1 MEYVFYRGS
10 VNLTDRHFFPATVH
24 LVVRVSDQSDEDDQQ
39 GDDAT
44 DHDGITEFPGG
55 GVSFQHLALEGDHVE
70 FFIRDELPIRSCVLR
85 RASEERLWYRMTI
98 CWAAPFV

>member
-10 VNLTDRHFFPATVH
+10 VNLADRHFFPATVH

-44 DHDGITEFPGG
+44 DHDGVTEFPGG
-55 GVSFQHLALEGDHVE
+55 GVSFQHPALEGDHVE
-70 FFIRDELPIRSCVLR
+70 FFIRDELPH
-85 RASEERLWYRMTI
+85 
-98 CWAAPFV
+98 